1 MHVPGVRP
9 ARSRWTLA
17 FSLVVLVASLGV
29 AGCGAQT
36 SASPAGSVQAAADP
50 SSPPLDPPIAL
61 DASDRAA
68 VVEDIAAALHQDP
81 AQVGAQLRSD
91 PSATLM
97 TLAKPL
103 GVAQDRLAEI
113 VLAALIDATDLRES
127 SGAWTQNEVIAEKQF
142 WAAQTQGA
150 LIAEVSRWFETAP

>member
-1 MHVPGVRP
+1 M
-9 ARSRWTLA
+9 RWSLA
-17 FSLVVLVASLGV
+17 ILLAASLAV

-36 SASPAGSVQAAADP
+36 PASPAGLVQSAADP
-50 SSPPLDPPIAL
+50 SSPPLDPPVAL

-68 VVEDIAAALHQDP
+68 VVERIAAALHQDP
-81 AQVGAQLRSD
+81 DQLGAQLQSD

-103 GVAQDRLAEI
+103 GIAQDRLAEI
-113 VLAALIDATDLRES
+113 VLAALSDVTDGRGA
-127 SGAWTQNEVIAEKQF
+127 SGSWTQNEVVAEKQF

-150 LIAEVSRWFETAP
+150 LVAEVSRWFETNR